1 MSKKLLLLFIT
12 TFSFLTSAFSQFD
25 VKEKMTN
32 LSEDINDGKISLS
45 VSGGEFP
52 YEYFWSNS
60 STPLTSHFAEKLTEG
75 VEYSVTIT
83 DANGVKTEKKY
94 IVETESFQEDINN
107 AFIPVVYSDS
117 MNNMYIMNRASNLSS
132 TILQEISNFYENYKE
147 YARSQGVETSIFDY
161 FNNDGARNLNENIS
175 SFIRALE
182 QQVKNTGIGDFE
194 LSLDFKPDNIMSWNG
209 NLVMVD
215 W

>member
-1 MSKKLLLLFIT
+1 
-12 TFSFLTSAFSQFD
+12 
-25 VKEKMTN
+25 
-32 LSEDINDGKISLS
+32 
-45 VSGGEFP
+45 
-52 YEYFWSNS
+52 
-60 STPLTSHFAEKLTEG
+60 
-75 VEYSVTIT
+75 
-83 DANGVKTEKKY
+83 
-94 IVETESFQEDINN
+94 
-107 AFIPVVYSDS
+107 
-117 MNNMYIMNRASNLSS
+117 MNRASNLSS